1 MLLPDLASIEQ
12 PISRVESESIYSIR
26 DYDDVFGGGI
36 TVMTGKIFL
45 HSLRNYNARF
55 RAAAANYQPL
65 NKA

>member
-26 DYDDVFGGGI
+26 DYDDVFGGI
-36 TVMTGKIFL
+36 TVMTGKLFL
-45 HSLRNYNARF
+45 HSLRNYNTRF